1 MFLLAKGLRCYSLVF
16 WHGFNR
22 FQLQPGVDSR
32 RTRPRH
38 LPLRR
43 RDPCTDGADQAAGVW
58 KGSGR
63 GWEFPLAA
71 ADLLLERFGGRFRVE
86 EELLCWL
93 DWHRHPLPPL
103 PHHRDLVAGADLDRS
118 LLDGRTPLPHQRS
131 GARWLLARRGA
142 LLADEM
148 GLGKTLTARLAARAL
163 MRAVPLRLMVIAPVG
178 LHPHWRREAAALDL
192 DFSLHS
198 WAKLPVELPEAG
210 TLLLVDEAH
219 YAQSLQAQ
227 RTQAFLRLARH
238 PRLRAVWML
247 TGTPIRNGRPIQFF
261 PLLAAMDHPIARDQ
275 KAFEEIFCQGHW
287 SERDGQRRWRADGA
301 SRLEELRRLT
311 RPLVL
316 HRRKQSVLGLP
327 AKTRQLH
334 PVSLEAD
341 QNRGLDHRL
350 RLVVEDYRQRVLA
363 GEVRSDAESLAV
375 LTSMRMIAAE
385 FKLPAARRLV
395 QELRGTGEAIVLFS
409 SFVGPLQLLQED
421 LGGELLTGR
430 QKPEQR
436 QEAVDRFQGGD
447 SDLLLATYGAGGLGF
462 TLHRARH
469 VVLLERP
476 WTPGDVDQAEDR
488 CHRIGMDGGLTSH
501 WLQLGLADQLVDAL
515 VASKADRI
523 ELLLGPRRISVDRQP
538 LPAMVARCLQDC

>member
-1 MFLLAKGLRCYSLVF
+1 MHRWG
-16 WHGFNR
+16 
-22 FQLQPGVDSR
+22 
-32 RTRPRH
+32 
-38 LPLRR
+38 
-43 RDPCTDGADQAAGVW
+43 
-58 KGSGR
+58 GSGR
-63 GWEFPLAA
+63 GEFGRGRAVAGNFPGCCRLAA
-71 ADLLLERFGGRFRVE
+71 GALRWALCVE
-86 EELLCWL
+86 EELLRWL

-103 PHHRDLVAGADLDRS
+103 PHHRVLVAGADLDRS

-148 GLGKTLTARLAARAL
+148 GLGKTLTALLAARAL

-192 DFSLHS
+192 EFSLHS

-287 SERDGQRRWRADGA
+287 SERGGQRRWRADGA

-334 PVSLEAD
+334 PVSLAAD

-385 FKLPAARRLV
+385 FKPPAARRLV
-395 QELRGTGEAIVLFS
+395 QELRDTGEAIVLFS
-409 SFVGPLQLLQED
+409 SFVGPLQLL
-421 LGGELLTGR
+421 R
-430 QKPEQR
+430 R
-436 QEAVDRFQGGD
+436 
-447 SDLLLATYGAGGLGF
+447 
-462 TLHRARH
+462 
-469 VVLLERP
+469 
-476 WTPGDVDQAEDR
+476 
-488 CHRIGMDGGLTSH
+488 TS
-501 WLQLGLADQLVDAL
+501 
-515 VASKADRI
+515 VAN
-523 ELLLGPRRISVDRQP
+523 
-538 LPAMVARCLQDC
+538 C